1 MKTSLEALRAQVY
14 AQKELVPSLYGD
26 IDFSITPER
35 FSADADVKSLMPRK
49 FEKKYRGDILQ
60 DKERV
65 ERARLYTMLGDHVSD
80 AYAALMGQYRMPQ
93 LIQMLK
99 DACDHGV
106 EKVPDAPPELVN
118 FIRAMEEIPDWIDM
132 KLVRKGAR
140 VSRTYMAHLVPFAIR
155 GSFVATFMNKYS
167 GLPMALTG
175 TLTDDTSLQR
185 INETASFFTTASMP
199 GSLDRF
205 GPGFKA
211 AAMVR
216 LMHSMVRFNLLKR
229 SGKWDV
235 SVYGIPVPKVDQ
247 MPAGTMPAFITAF
260 NLVQRRKTEFSSEER
275 AVVEL
280 CRYQSYLLG
289 LPEDLLPDTPRDIF
303 NVMLTYAGTLRDGYD
318 DETCGSLVRSTMA
331 VYRPQDQS
339 LRSKVFNT
347 VETGFSKVF
356 FTHTFL
362 RGADKNRAR
371 MMGVNPGVVDYLCFL
386 AANAYVLPRVQA
398 NLIAQRIPL
407 VRRLA
412 DRALV
417 KKINGLLVEY
427 GHAEYVS
434 DGDRY
439 AYEKDGKK
447 AAA

>member
-1 MKTSLEALRAQVY
+1 MRLTLEELRAQVY
-14 AQKELVPSLYGD
+14 AQKEQVPSLYGD

-35 FSADADVKSLMPRK
+35 FTANPDEKSLMPRK
-49 FEKKYRGDILQ
+49 FEKKYRGDVLK
-60 DKERV
+60 DRERV

-80 AYAALMGQYRMPQ
+80 AYAALMGKYRMPQ

-106 EKVPDAPPELVN
+106 ESVPDAPQELVN
-118 FIRAMEEIPDWIDM
+118 FIHAMEEVPDWIDM
-132 KLVRKGAR
+132 DLVRKGAR
-140 VSRTYMAHLVPFAIR
+140 VSRNYMAHLVPFAIR

-185 INETASFFTTASMP
+185 INETASFFTTAAMP
-199 GSLDRF
+199 GSLDRY

-260 NLVQRRKTEFSSEER
+260 NLIQRRKTAFSEEER
-275 AVVEL
+275 ASVEL

-289 LPEDLLPDTPRDIF
+289 LPEDLLPETPREIF
-303 NVMLTYAGTLRDGYD
+303 NVMLTYAATLRDGYD
-318 DETCGSLVRSTMA
+318 DETCGKLVRSTMA
-331 VYRPQDQS
+331 VYRPQDKS
-339 LRSKVFNT
+339 LRSQIFNK

-362 RGADKNRAR
+362 RGADKKRAR
-371 MMGVNPGVVDYLCFL
+371 MMGVEPDIVDYLCFL
-386 AANAYVLPRVQA
+386 ATNLYVLPKVQA
-398 NLIAQRIPL
+398 NLIMQRIPI
-407 VRRLA
+407 VSTLA

-439 AYEKDGKK
+439 AYEKGKQ
-447 AAA
+447 AA